1 MPGLTE
7 TILKLPVLKRLYPS
21 LRKRWAEIFWKD
33 DFAVVRSRG
42 ALFLANHRNFV
53 DRQIA
58 FYGDYEAAQTTYL
71 TAAMEVHG
79 CDLFLDIG
87 ANIGL
92 YSIRAAKAGHAKR
105 IVAFEPDPRNRDQF
119 AANIL
124 MNGLSGRIEVAPMA
138 VSNRNGPVGFTFF
151 PETSTGQSR
160 IDECGGTDKVNAVR
174 IDDVVDLT
182 GGTLFAKID
191 IEGHEAAAVEGMA
204 NTIKANRVFL
214 QIESFPDQLENL
226 SNLLTEHGFTRRHN
240 IGDDHFFANF

>member
-7 TILKLPVLKRLYPS
+7 SILKLPILKRLYPS
-21 LRKRWAEIFWKD
+21 LRKRWAETFWKD
-33 DFAVVRSRG
+33 DFSVVRSNG
-42 ALFLANHRNFV
+42 ALFLVNHRNFV

-58 FYGDYEAAQTTYL
+58 FYGDYETAQTAYL
-71 TAAMEVHG
+71 TAAMGEHG

-124 MNGLSGRIEVAPMA
+124 MNGLSGRIEVEPMA
-138 VSNRNGPVGFTFF
+138 VSNRSGPVRFTFF

-160 IDECGGTDKVNAVR
+160 VDESGGTDSVDAVR

-182 GGTLFAKID
+182 DGTIFAKID
-191 IEGHEAAAVEGMA
+191 IEGHEAPAVEGMA
-204 NTIKANRVFL
+204 DTIEANRVFL
-214 QIESFPDQLENL
+214 QIESFPEQLENL
-226 SNLLTEHGFTRRHN
+226 SNLLTEYGFTRRHN

>member
-21 LRKRWAEIFWKD
+21 LRKRWAEAFWQD

-42 ALFLANHRNFV
+42 ALFLVNHRNFV

-58 FYGDYEAAQTTYL
+58 FYGDYEAAQTSYL
-71 TAAMEVHG
+71 TAAMEKHG

-92 YSIRAAKAGHAKR
+92 FSIRAAKAGHAKR

-124 MNGLSGRIEVAPMA
+124 LNGLSGQIEVEPMA
-138 VSNRNGPVGFTFF
+138 VSNRSGPVRFTFY

-160 IDECGGTDKVNAVR
+160 VDENGGTDSVDAVR
-174 IDDVVDLT
+174 IDDVVDLKD
-182 GGTLFAKID
+182 GTLFAKID
-191 IEGHEAAAVEGMA
+191 IEGHETAAVEGMA
-204 NTIKANRVFL
+204 DTIKANRVFL
-214 QIESFPDQLENL
+214 QIESFPERLENL
-226 SNLLTEHGFTRRHN
+226 SNLLTTHGFTRRHN